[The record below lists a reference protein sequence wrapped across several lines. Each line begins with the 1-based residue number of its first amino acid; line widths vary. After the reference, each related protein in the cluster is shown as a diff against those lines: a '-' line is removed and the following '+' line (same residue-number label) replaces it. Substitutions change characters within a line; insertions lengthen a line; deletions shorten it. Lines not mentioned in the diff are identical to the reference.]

1 GVIRASVTLDHS
13 VGETKSVAP
22 PLEIKLPVPLEMK
35 REDNALPSATQVK
48 LQQQSEERFSSPLA
62 TPIGT
67 NNDDMEE
74 DEEDEDDWDAFHT
87 VKESD
92 HDESIF
98 SALEISTDNCH
109 QYSSS
114 ENHNSINNANAEHSE
129 VATEILSDCSGDG
142 GNREKILSDLAV
154 EEVKELSA
162 KVGVQRRASTETGH
176 NEDAEGSINV
186 AGDDE
191 QQKES
196 SDNKVDTD
204 LVSDTLPHVG
214 LSDTETEEEAE
225 HNMDQEQ
232 H

>member
-1 GVIRASVTLDHS
+1 GVIRASVTLNHS

-22 PLEIKLPVPLEMK
+22 PLEIKLPVPLEMR
-35 REDNALPSATQVK
+35 REDNAVPSATQVK
-48 LQQQSEERFSSPLA
+48 LKQQSEERYSSPLA

-74 DEEDEDDWDAFHT
+74 DEEDEDDWDAF
-87 VKESD
+87 
-92 HDESIF
+92 
-98 SALEISTDNCH
+98 
-109 QYSSS
+109 Q
-114 ENHNSINNANAEHSE
+114 
-129 VATEILSDCSGDG
+129 
-142 GNREKILSDLAV
+142 EKILSDLAV
-154 EEVKELSA
+154 EEVKDLSA
-162 KVGVQRRASTETGH
+162 KIEEHVQRKASTETGH

>member
-1 GVIRASVTLDHS
+1 
-13 VGETKSVAP
+13 
-22 PLEIKLPVPLEMK
+22 
-35 REDNALPSATQVK
+35 
-48 LQQQSEERFSSPLA
+48 
-62 TPIGT
+62 
-67 NNDDMEE
+67 MEE
-74 DEEDEDDWDAFHT
+74 DEEDEDDWDAFQSFPATKNAAETDSVVEST

-92 HDESIF
+92 HGESIS
-98 SALEISTDNCH
+98 SALEISTDNSQ

-142 GNREKILSDLAV
+142 GNRVKILSDLAV

-162 KVGVQRRASTETGH
+162 KIEEHVQRRASTETGH

>member
-1 GVIRASVTLDHS
+1 GVIRASVTLNHS

-22 PLEIKLPVPLEMK
+22 PLEIKLPVPLEMR
-35 REDNALPSATQVK
+35 REDNAVPSATQVK
-48 LQQQSEERFSSPLA
+48 LKQQSEERYSSPLA

-87 VKESD
+87 
-92 HDESIF
+92 
-98 SALEISTDNCH
+98 DNSQ

-154 EEVKELSA
+154 EEVKDLSA
-162 KVGVQRRASTETGH
+162 KIEEHVQRKASTETGH